1 MVSIEETFR
10 RMICAHDGQI
20 DKSGKPYWLHPLR
33 VMLRLGPQ
41 ATETER
47 HAALLHDVVEDTPV
61 TLENLRAQGYP
72 AEVLEIV
79 RLVSRDKAKQTYRQ
93 YINCIVSSGNRSAMR
108 VKLADLN
115 DNSSPARMEG
125 LPPDMRGVMHRYR
138 RSMAQIEAALPASAR
153 SELLTADASLDRHA
167 LDKWIGL
174 VKDVKHTHPGYAAS
188 QAVPLP

>member
-1 MVSIEETFR
+1 MTLEETFR
-10 RMICAHDGQI
+10 CMIRAHDGQI

-33 VMLRLGPQ
+33 VMLRLGPR
-41 ATETER
+41 ATEAER

-61 TLENLRAQGYP
+61 TLEDLRAQGYP
-72 AEVLEIV
+72 DEVLEIV

-125 LPPDMRGVMHRYR
+125 LPPDMRGIIHRYR
-138 RSMAQIEAALPASAR
+138 RSMAQIEAALPAVAR
-153 SELLTADASLDRHA
+153 SELLKADAPLDLHA
-167 LDKWIGL
+167 LDKWIAL
-174 VKDVKHTHPGYAAS
+174 VKDVKHTHPDYASS